1 MWTKREKV
9 ITDFKE
15 ANDYITGM
23 YNFHDYVLG
32 HMEVNNTE
40 IKVTVEEDRNTKDNK
55 NSLIWDFAFNGFSS
69 LKFNIDCYC
78 KSYIYEIEIK
88 DNSNI
93 NISLSNGYINF
104 KTKGITLGIP
114 KRIE

>member
-15 ANDYITGM
+15 ANDYITNM

-32 HMEVNNTE
+32 HMEVNNNE
-40 IKVTVEEDRNTKDNK
+40 FKMNIEEDINTKDNK
-55 NSLIWDFAFNGFSS
+55 NSLIWDFTFNGVSS
-69 LKFNIDCYC
+69 LKINIDCYC
-78 KSYIYEIEIK
+78 KTYIYEIEIK

-104 KTKGITLGIP
+104 KTKEITLSIP
-114 KRIE
+114 AK